1 MTSFQRAAEL
11 QVLLEGVALPA
22 TRQKLIDYAA
32 AQSDAASFERE
43 LERLPDRKFGSLDEV
58 GEELASVQPDHCRGE
73 PKAPRPESGVP
84 PGGEAY
90 TDPSP
95 EPGAVRE
102 LGPGG

>member
-1 MTSFQRAAEL
+1 MASFQRAAEL

-32 AQSDAASFERE
+32 AQPHGASFEGE
-43 LERLPDRKFGSLDEV
+43 LGRLPDRDYRTIDEV
-58 GEELASVQPDHCRGE
+58 GEALAAVQPDRSRR
-73 PKAPRPESGVP
+73 PPAPGPESGVP
-84 PGGEAY
+84 PGAEAY

-102 LGPGG
+102 RGPGG